1 MRSYAAAVAYA
12 RGQHNNP
19 SLYVRQGNHC
29 QQFVRSCVG
38 ASAWAPSAIAAW
50 HAIPAAHRHSG
61 APRAGSVAYFD
72 RPGIPDH
79 REFGHTVFV
88 VEKGMTWSTDA
99 LRYGHVDLVPYTWF
113 AAHWNMRY
121 LGWIDWTPSGK
132 LNLAP
137 VPLPPTY
144 AYRQGKKVYRSK
156 MRLGQ
161 MNSDSVWNVTLAL
174 RAKYARTEIPI
185 DDYTA
190 DVEHDVAVF
199 QRSKGWTGT
208 NADGIVG
215 PGTCKAL
222 GLIWVAD

>member
-1 MRSYAAAVAYA
+1 MRSYAAAVTYA
-12 RGQHNNP
+12 RAQHTNP
-19 SLYVRQGNHC
+19 SRYVQQGNRC
-29 QQFVRSCVG
+29 QQFVRSCVD

-61 APRAGSVAYFD
+61 YPRAGSIAYFD
-72 RPGIPDH
+72 KPGIPDH

-132 LNLAP
+132 INLAP
-137 VPLPPTY
+137 VSLPPTY

-190 DVEHDVAVF
+190 DVKHDVAVF